1 MPTTIEDLLATA
13 AEHHRLLD
21 EQAEAEA
28 RERLAQEQAEAEKAN
43 SAFWVN
49 LAVATEAVKTTH
61 GYPGITGL
69 LTGLSGVLRSG
80 RLPSGA
86 PAPASTA
93 DLQPEVDRLEA
104 ELATANAEIARLEG
118 ELAGAADPAEL
129 ARLTTRLSNLQMQFD
144 SKESELATANAEIAR
159 LEGELAGAAD
169 PAELARLTRE
179 LATANSLVADAKSQ
193 VDDLPTLRGSATIGG
208 RHLKVPIADVESTND
223 GVDNLRILL
232 GLPPLD
238 EDDD

>member
-129 ARLTTRLSNLQMQFD
+129 ARLT
-144 SKESELATANAEIAR
+144 
-159 LEGELAGAAD
+159 
-169 PAELARLTRE
+169 RE

>member
-129 ARLTTRLSNLQMQFD
+129 ARLT
-144 SKESELATANAEIAR
+144 
-159 LEGELAGAAD
+159 
-169 PAELARLTRE
+169 RE

-208 RHLKVPIADVESTND
+208 RHIKVPIADVESTND

>member
-118 ELAGAADPAEL
+118 ELAGV
-129 ARLTTRLSNLQMQFD
+129 
-144 SKESELATANAEIAR
+144 
-159 LEGELAGAAD
+159 AD